1 MSKAHQR
8 PGSKAQQDV
17 GRLAQTEGSASKI
30 GLLAGLLVVVCAA
43 VVVTHWP
50 ALSARTVFIDDGEY
64 LTTNLLVQNPSWA
77 SARRFLSE
85 VLEPSTV
92 SGYYQ
97 PLTMISL
104 MADYALGGRVDNLR
118 PFHRTS
124 LALHAANTAL
134 VIVLLYLLFGRAWIA
149 AGVGLLFGLHPM
161 TVETIPWVGERK
173 TLLSAF
179 FALWCLILYI
189 RLAQKGGWKIY
200 VGCMIMY
207 VLSLMSKPTSTP
219 LPVLMLLMDFWPL
232 RRLRWRTVLEK
243 LPFFVVG
250 GVSAVIT
257 YISQSRTAAVITPG
271 EHGLQHILLVIC
283 HNIIFYLYKIVW
295 PANLSSHYAYPQPL
309 GLSSPMIL
317 AGVIGTCVLI
327 PLLVVSLRWT
337 RTILTGWLFFFIAI
351 FPTMGVIGFTITIA
365 SNKFVY
371 LPSVGLLMILVSLII
386 WFCGT
391 AIPAFKR
398 EQGGKP
404 VIALPQVRCI
414 GAAMLVLILAGAEAV
429 VTRRYL
435 VHWRDTITLTKYM
448 LTLTPDAAPVHY
460 GLACVLQ
467 KQGKFNEAISHYQK
481 ALRGNPNNVEA
492 HNNLGVIL
500 LSQGKLDEAAGHFRQ
515 AIQLKPD
522 FAEVYNN
529 LAWILT
535 AYPDSEL
542 HNPSQAIELAERAA
556 KLTRYQNAGVLDT
569 LAAAYAAAG
578 QFEKA
583 ITTAEKAI
591 ALARHGG
598 QASAVKN
605 NDLVNQLHERLKLY
619 RQGKPWREPAQ
630 PTPPDEASEQ

>member
-1 MSKAHQR
+1 MSKAYQR
-8 PGSKAQQDV
+8 SRKKAQQDV
-17 GRLAQTEGSASKI
+17 GRLAQTERPASKI
-30 GLLAGLLVVVCAA
+30 GLPAGLLVVVCAA

-50 ALSARTVFIDDGEY
+50 ALSAKTIFIDDGEY
-64 LTTNLLVQNPSWA
+64 LTKNLLVQNPSWA

-124 LALHAANTAL
+124 LALHTANTAL
-134 VIVLLYLLFGRAWIA
+134 VIVLLYLLFGRVWIA

-189 RLAQKGGWKIY
+189 RLARKGGWKLYI
-200 VGCMIMY
+200 GCMVMY

-232 RRLRWRTVLEK
+232 KRLRWRTVLEK

-250 GVSAVIT
+250 GISAVIT
-257 YISQSRTAAVITPG
+257 YISQSRTAAVITPA

-295 PANLSSHYAYPQPL
+295 PVNLSSHYAYPQPL
-309 GLSSPMIL
+309 GLSNSMVL

-327 PLLVVSLRWT
+327 PLLVISLRWT
-337 RTILTGWLFFFIAI
+337 RVILTGWLFFFVAI
-351 FPTMGVIGFTITIA
+351 FPTMGVVGFTIAIA
-365 SNKFVY
+365 YDKFAY
-371 LPSVGLLMILVSLII
+371 LPSVGLMMILVSLIS

-391 AIPAFKR
+391 HIPASKR

-404 VIALPQVRCI
+404 VVRCI
-414 GAAMLVLILAGAEAV
+414 AVAILVLVLAGAEAV
-429 VTRRYL
+429 ATRRYL

-460 GLACVLQ
+460 GFACALQ
-467 KQGKFNEAISHYQK
+467 KQGEFNEAIGHYQK
-481 ALRGNPNNVEA
+481 ALQGNPSNVEA

-500 LSQGKLDEAAGHFRQ
+500 LAQGKLDKAAGHFYQ
-515 AIQLKPD
+515 AIQFKPD
-522 FAEVYNN
+522 FIEVYNN

-535 AYPDSEL
+535 AYPDSGL

-578 QFEKA
+578 QFDRAVRTAQTA
-583 ITTAEKAI
+583 IE
-591 ALARHGG
+591 L
-598 QASAVKN
+598 ASATK
-605 NDLVNQLHERLKLY
+605 DDTLVSQLHERLQLY

-630 PTPPDEASEQ
+630 PAPSAEAGEQ